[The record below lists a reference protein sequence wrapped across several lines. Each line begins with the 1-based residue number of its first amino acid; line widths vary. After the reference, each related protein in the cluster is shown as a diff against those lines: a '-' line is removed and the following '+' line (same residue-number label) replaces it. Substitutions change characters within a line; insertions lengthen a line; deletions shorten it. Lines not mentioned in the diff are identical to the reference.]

1 VSRAVLFDVDGV
13 LVHGMHER
21 EDRRRR
27 WDTHL
32 LADLGVEPTVFV
44 EQFVRKSFVS
54 DVITGRTPLID
65 ELERWLPTVG
75 YVGSP
80 MNFISYWLHRDSQ
93 LNQPLLAGIRRL
105 RTAPGVGPLYVAT
118 NQEHLRAF
126 HLWSTLGLQ
135 HMFDDI
141 FYSARLGATKPDRA
155 FFDAV
160 ASRIGLQEEVPLM
173 FDDSVAVVEAARAY
187 GWDAVLYADLED
199 FTTYPWIAE
208 RLSATQPV

>member
-1 VSRAVLFDVDGV
+1 VSVLFDVDGV

-44 EQFVRKSFVS
+44 EQFVRKSFVI

-80 MNFISYWLHRDSQ
+80 MNFINYWLHRDSQ
-93 LNQPLLAGIRRL
+93 LNQPLLNGIRRL
-105 RTAPGVGPLYVAT
+105 RTATGVGPLYVAT

-155 FFDAV
+155 FFDAI

>member
-32 LADLGVEPTVFV
+32 LADLGVEPTIFV
-44 EQFVRKSFVS
+44 EQFVRKCFVS

-155 FFDAV
+155 FFDAI

-187 GWDAVLYADLED
+187 GWDAVLYADLDD